1 MKIEYTQDELLLL
14 LDNVDFCQDNKETYD
29 EYSIISVTS
38 TIPEL
43 REKIYNVYVKNQ
55 LKIEKAQ
62 AKQPS
67 MEWN

>member
-1 MKIEYTQDELLLL
+1 MKIEFTQDELLLL
-14 LDNVDFCQDNKETYD
+14 LDNVDFCQDNKETYN

>member
-1 MKIEYTQDELLLL
+1 MKLELTQDELLLL

>member
-1 MKIEYTQDELLLL
+1 MKLELTQDELLLL

-38 TIPEL
+38 TVPEL

-62 AKQPS
+62 SKQPS

>member
-1 MKIEYTQDELLLL
+1 MKLEFTQDELLLL

-38 TIPEL
+38 TVPEL

-62 AKQPS
+62 ASQPKA
-67 MEWN
+67 EWN

>member
-1 MKIEYTQDELLLL
+1 MKLELTQDELLLL

-29 EYSIISVTS
+29 EYSISSVTS

-55 LKIEKAQ
+55 LKIEKPQ

>member
-1 MKIEYTQDELLLL
+1 MKLEFTQDELLLL

-38 TIPEL
+38 TVPEL

-62 AKQPS
+62 SKQPS

>member
-1 MKIEYTQDELLLL
+1 MKLELTQDELLLL

-38 TIPEL
+38 TVPEL

>member
-1 MKIEYTQDELLLL
+1 MKLELTQDELLLL

-62 AKQPS
+62 SKQPS

>member
-1 MKIEYTQDELLLL
+1 MKIEFTQDELLLL

-38 TIPEL
+38 TVPEL

-62 AKQPS
+62 ASQPKA
-67 MEWN
+67 EWN

>member
-1 MKIEYTQDELLLL
+1 MKIEFTQDELLLL

>member
-1 MKIEYTQDELLLL
+1 MKLELTQDELLLL

-67 MEWN
+67 MEWD